1 MYNVKNFTYNGFFGK
16 LLGGETSYTAEFE
29 EWTTDPGV
37 AKCRCSD
44 GEERLIPTFA
54 LVGLVRKELPKQIE
68 TGVLFG
74 APSQS

>member
-1 MYNVKNFTYNGFFGK
+1 MKVQNFTYNGFY
-16 LLGGETSYTAEFE
+16 GELEDGLTSYTAEFK

-37 AKCRCSD
+37 GRFICSD

-54 LVGLVRKELPKQIE
+54 LRGGDTNHLPPQPK

-74 APSQS
+74 TPCRS